1 MRRKIVALLS
11 GLMVVAETSAQGD
24 GGRYGGASA
33 LEQVQLP
40 RYCYYLHVD
49 KKYAGH
55 PEYDIPR
62 SCGLFMNHYCE
73 GLIHLIRA
81 QKATAPANLR
91 KGEARAAESLVGK
104 TLKSMTKECPL
115 RADAEAA
122 LARAKIIQA
131 GLR

>member
-1 MRRKIVALLS
+1 MKRKMVAILC
-11 GLMVVAETSAQGD
+11 GLVVFANAGAQD

-33 LEQVQLP
+33 LEQAQLP
-40 RYCYYLHVD
+40 PYCYYLHVD

-55 PEYDIPR
+55 PVYDIPR
-62 SCGLFMNHYCE
+62 NCGVFMNHYCE

-81 QKATAPANLR
+81 QKAATPANVR
-91 KGEARAAESLVGK
+91 KGDAGAAVSLIGK

-122 LARAKIIQA
+122 LARAKIVQA